1 MRHVQAA
8 DDSVKTDSGTTEQME
23 RMRDLS
29 GLKVCNKLLY
39 MLLISYRI
47 PRVLLC
53 LIALAAKLDVFTQ
66 YGGNPRTCVEH
77 PFLLLFRAEAAAHL
91 QQGFGCL

>member
-1 MRHVQAA
+1 MLRMRHVQAA
-8 DDSVKTDSGTTEQME
+8 DEGVKTDSGTTERME

-39 MLLISYRI
+39 MLQISYCI
-47 PRVLLC
+47 PRLLLC

-66 YGGNPRTCVEH
+66 HGVIASP
-77 PFLLLFRAEAAAHL
+77 
-91 QQGFGCL
+91 